1 MPEQPMNEILPGGGM
16 PAEQIPNTTAPTE
29 PLAPTAPTPG
39 AVPPIAPASDEAMP
53 AGPMSQ
59 EQVPPMDEQAMKQD
73 IERQLADVGNQNN
86 ALESKK
92 IISANKLKNFKIE
105 ILKKIYSMLQDL
117 GVDASD
123 PNSIKEFLLSLEQQ
137 NPDLLTLFETIFD
150 TLSPDEQVGITP
162 EAGETGE
169 QLEEPT
175 GPNLLDKYSNLQEQ
189 VLR

>member
-29 PLAPTAPTPG
+29 PLVPTAPTPG
-39 AVPPIAPASDEAMP
+39 EVPPTAPTPDEAML

-59 EQVPPMDEQAMKQD
+59 EQAPPMDEQAMKQD

-105 ILKKIYSMLQDL
+105 ILKKIYSNFYL
-117 GVDASD
+117 
-123 PNSIKEFLLSLEQQ
+123 
-137 NPDLLTLFETIFD
+137 
-150 TLSPDEQVGITP
+150 
-162 EAGETGE
+162 
-169 QLEEPT
+169 
-175 GPNLLDKYSNLQEQ
+175 
-189 VLR
+189 